1 MRPTQELAQSPL
13 FTQRCETLST
23 ADRIKL
29 SYERAKALGKAY
41 ALTVEDILYL
51 SPKFWNMHTDPIA
64 CIDAAAETI
73 LTIQYNLCAGT
84 LATYLKG
91 RPDLAP
97 LLKLVIDFEVSSQ
110 FCLTELGH
118 GLDVLHMETTATL
131 LPDGHFDLH
140 SPSEKAAKY
149 MPPTSPVT
157 PGFRCVAVVFARTV
171 VDGEDRGIK
180 PFVLQ
185 LHDGQF
191 MTPGVAIKVL
201 PPRGGS
207 RPLNHSLTSFKHVRL
222 PPTALLG
229 SIEKP
234 KDPRSSFFE
243 KINRVA
249 VGTLALSSL
258 CIPSL
263 QVASYIA
270 ARYSLRRTI
279 VDASGV
285 SKPIMSFQTQKQPI
299 LTALAQSFVLGAMHK
314 QSVSWF
320 TNPKLDPRV
329 RHAVATVYKA
339 VVVQAAQAAILALGD
354 RCGAQGLFEANQ
366 FSALQS
372 DMRGIAIAEGDLLVI
387 SIRLASELLLGRYA
401 LEPPR
406 YPDSLLARHESG
418 LFSELRA
425 VLAAALS
432 HRSTTYDREILP
444 RSLPLVLAIGHRI
457 AYDAAR
463 AAQVDGPLL
472 DLFEVSAVL
481 QDEAWYVESLG
492 ISRAELRRREANAL
506 EAIFPRLEEY
516 LARMDVAPYIIA
528 PIVSDEKWEQFFGEL
543 PTLSE
548 SREVH
553 EDDEVK
559 RVATVPFLESEVL
572 QKIPGEWDTTALQTV
587 PGVRITLKA

>member
-1 MRPTQELAQSPL
+1 MRPTQELAQCTL
-13 FTQRCETLST
+13 FTQRCETLSIP
-23 ADRIKL
+23 DRVKL
-29 SYERAKALGKAY
+29 SYERAKAIGKAY

-64 CIDAAAETI
+64 CIDGAAETL

-84 LATYLKG
+84 LATYVKG
-91 RPDLAP
+91 RPDLVP
-97 LLKLVIDFEVSSQ
+97 LLKQVLDFEVSGQ

-118 GLDVLHMETTATL
+118 GLDALHLETTATL
-131 LPDGHFDLH
+131 LPDGYFDFHTPL
-140 SPSEKAAKY
+140 ERAAKY

-157 PGFRCVAVVFARTV
+157 PGFRCVSVVFARTV
-171 VDGEDRGIK
+171 VNGEDHGVK

-191 MTPGVAIKVL
+191 MTPGVTIKVL

-207 RPLNHSLTSFKHVRL
+207 RPLNHSLTSFNHVRL

-234 KDPRSSFFE
+234 KDPRSAFFE

-263 QVASYIA
+263 QVASYVA

-279 VDASGV
+279 VDAGGV
-285 SKPIMSFQTQKQPI
+285 PTPIMSFQTQKQPI
-299 LTALAQSFVLGAMHK
+299 LTALAQTFVLGAMHK
-314 QSVSWF
+314 QAVAWF
-320 TNPKLDPRV
+320 TNPKQDPRV
-329 RHAVATVYKA
+329 RHAVATVHKA
-339 VVVQAAQAAILALGD
+339 VVVQASQTANLVLGD

-366 FSALQS
+366 FSAMHS
-372 DMRGIAIAEGDLLVI
+372 DIRGIAIAEGDLLGI

-425 VLAAALS
+425 VLAAAPG
-432 HRSTTYDREILP
+432 HRSTAYDREVLP

-463 AAQVDGPLL
+463 AAQVDAPLL
-472 DLFEVSAVL
+472 DLFEVAAVM

-492 ISRAELRRREANAL
+492 ISRVELRRREAHAL
-506 EAIFPRLEEY
+506 EAVFARLEEY
-516 LARMDVAPYIIA
+516 LVRMDVAPYIVA
-528 PIVSDEKWEQFFGEL
+528 PIVSDEKWEQFFGTL

-548 SREVH
+548 SREGGAA
-553 EDDEVK
+553 K
-559 RVATVPFLESEVL
+559 KIAPVPFVENDILP
-572 QKIPGEWDTTALQTV
+572 KIPGEWDTALSMVGV
-587 PGVRITLKA
+587 PVMA